1 MSDESDETN
10 DEAPE
15 IEAKTTLRRRPRRS
29 DAGGQGEEYLTRDVL
44 AFANRVHKFLEA
56 QQRPDLAARITTEA
70 ARWNEDE
77 VAVIVAGEMK
87 RGKSSLLNA
96 LIGHPGLLP
105 VDADVATAVHLVIR
119 AGEPGVSVT
128 RRDSDGEMTV
138 TEIDADQLVD
148 YASMGGDEALRDGV
162 TSVEVR
168 AQDPLLEAGV
178 SLVDTPGV
186 GGMTRGH
193 RDVTM
198 SALQRADVLMF
209 TVSAQD
215 PVSRTEL
222 EFLAEAS
229 ERIEHVILVVTKS
242 DLNTD
247 ERNEKL
253 IAEDRKRL
261 KVHHEKLV
269 AEAKGGDERAVEIA
283 QRFGRFVDAPF
294 VLTSSYLV
302 EQAIRREE
310 RGRADS
316 AAEYRERSGIDALRH
331 PLLRTIE
338 TRTDLRLAN
347 IVQLASILVAD
358 LQQDTSARL
367 RAISGDRSV
376 ETELQTQ
383 QEQLEA
389 FASKQAK
396 WRGRLGTGIQRL
408 QTTSGRSVSRELNLV
423 KQHYAQ
429 LIEDTKDLDALQA
442 VLPAELERS
451 LVAAWTNLAD
461 LAARAFT
468 DLLQELLT
476 DFGMDGLETV
486 LGDLDMPPGLRELI
500 EKEHGSGSGEFSM
513 LQDGLPITMQT
524 FMFGNMANAAAGMLG
539 LATGGLGLV
548 AYGIGAAVAIPI
560 AQVRKKQQQRQK
572 TIAEYQRVLNEALF
586 GQEGIAKEFST
597 ELSLRIID
605 LREQIEEAIDA
616 RLTARRAELEQRRR
630 ELQGLLKGAVE
641 QRNAAKHQGEKI
653 ATELAAMAAD
663 ADKLRGLVHRSL
675 SASAAPAAPPA

>member
-1 MSDESDETN
+1 MANEHL
-10 DEAPE
+10 
-15 IEAKTTLRRRPRRS
+15 I
-29 DAGGQGEEYLTRDVL
+29 RDVL
-44 AFANRVHKFLEA
+44 SYANRVHTFFE
-56 QQRPDLAARITTEA
+56 QQKRSDLAERIANEA
-70 ARWNEDE
+70 KRWNEDE

-119 AGEPGVSVT
+119 AGEPSVSVT
-128 RRDSDGEMTV
+128 RRDSAGDV
-138 TEIDADQLVD
+138 LTEAIEASQLVN
-148 YASMGGDEALRDGV
+148 YASMAGDEALRDGV
-162 TSVEVR
+162 LSVEVL

-209 TVSAQD
+209 AISAQD

-222 EFLAEAS
+222 EFLAEAR
-229 ERIEHVILVVTKS
+229 ERIDNVILVITKS

-253 IAEDRKRL
+253 IAENRERFA
-261 KVHHEKLV
+261 VHHRTMLD
-269 AEAKGGDERAVEIA
+269 AAAKGDERDKEMAE
-283 QRFGRFVDAPF
+283 RFGRFVEAPY
-294 VLTSSYLV
+294 VLTSSYLM
-302 EQAIRREE
+302 EQAERRAE
-310 RGRADS
+310 RGRLDS
-316 AAEYRERSGIDALRH
+316 AAEFRERSGIDRLRH
-331 PLLRTIE
+331 PLLRTVEI
-338 TRTDLRLAN
+338 RTDIRLAN

-358 LQQDTSARL
+358 LQQETSERL

-376 ETELQTQ
+376 ESEIQAQ

-389 FASKQAK
+389 FASKQAR

-408 QTTSGRSVSRELNLV
+408 QTTASRNVSRELNLV
-423 KQHYAQ
+423 RSHYQ
-429 LIEDTKDLDALQA
+429 QIIEETKDFDALQE

-451 LVAAWTNLAD
+451 LVAAWTNLAAQ
-461 LAARAFT
+461 AAQAFNELLE
-468 DLLQELLT
+468 DLLS
-476 DFGMDGLETV
+476 DFGIGGLDTV

-500 EKEHGSGSGEFSM
+500 ADEHGPQAQEFSM
-513 LQDGLPITMQT
+513 LDDGLPVTMQS
-524 FMFGNMANAAAGMLG
+524 FMFGNMANAAAGVLG
-539 LATGGLGLV
+539 IATGGLGLV
-548 AYGIGAAVAIPI
+548 AYGIGAAIAIPI
-560 AQVRKKQQQRQK
+560 AQARKKQQKRQR
-572 TIAEYQRVLNEALF
+572 TIMEYQKVLNEALF

-605 LREQIEEAIDA
+605 LREQIEEAIDN
-616 RLTARRAELEQRRR
+616 RLNARRAELEGRRR

-641 QRNAAKHQGEKI
+641 KRQAAKQHGEKL
-653 ATELAAMAAD
+653 ASELATMAAD
-663 ADKLRGLVHRSL
+663 ADRLRALVQREF
-675 SASAAPAAPPA
+675 APA